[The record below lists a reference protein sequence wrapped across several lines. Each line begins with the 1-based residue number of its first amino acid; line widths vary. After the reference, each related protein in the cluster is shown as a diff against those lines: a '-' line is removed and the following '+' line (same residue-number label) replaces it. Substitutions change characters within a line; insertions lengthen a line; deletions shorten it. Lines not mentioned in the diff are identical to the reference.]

1 VGLFRESLI
10 VAQAKEEL
18 MSLMDKNNNSGV
30 RGLADMDT
38 RLSKLNKRIAEV
50 EEAISKLER
59 VKSVVTFSDCLWAKE
74 RNACLSF

>member
-1 VGLFRESLI
+1 
-10 VAQAKEEL
+10 

-38 RLSKLNKRIAEV
+38 RLGKLNKRIAEM

-74 RNACLSF
+74 RNACLSM

>member
-1 VGLFRESLI
+1 
-10 VAQAKEEL
+10 

-38 RLSKLNKRIAEV
+38 RLSKLSKRIAEM

-59 VKSVVTFSDCLWAKE
+59 VKSVTFSDCLDGE
-74 RNACLSF
+74 PL

>member
-1 VGLFRESLI
+1 V
-10 VAQAKEEL
+10 QAKEEL

-38 RLSKLNKRIAEV
+38 RLSKLSKRIAEM

-59 VKSVVTFSDCLWAKE
+59 VKSVTFSDCLDGE
-74 RNACLSF
+74 PL

>member
-1 VGLFRESLI
+1 
-10 VAQAKEEL
+10 

-38 RLSKLNKRIAEV
+38 RLSKLNKRIADM

-59 VKSVVTFSDCLWAKE
+59 VKSVVTFSNCGQRKE
-74 RNACLSF
+74 MLVCHSEIVLYNSY

>member
-1 VGLFRESLI
+1 
-10 VAQAKEEL
+10 

-38 RLSKLNKRIAEV
+38 RLNKLNKRIADM

-59 VKSVVTFSDCLWAKE
+59 VMRKIF
-74 RNACLSF
+74 LSIICRGA

>member
-1 VGLFRESLI
+1 MPTMLLSGVFI

-38 RLSKLNKRIAEV
+38 RLGKLNKRIAEM

-59 VKSVVTFSDCLWAKE
+59 VKSVISLIICEAL
-74 RNACLSF
+74 

>member
-1 VGLFRESLI
+1 MGLFRESLI

-38 RLSKLNKRIAEV
+38 RLGKLNKRIAEM

-74 RNACLSF
+74 RNACLSM